1 MQRRIVALL
10 VAVVSVSATDIPQV
24 TAETGAVVPHEQLSA
39 VLWMQRAPEYRANAL
54 QTWRAAAA
62 ALTYAAGAG
71 TAAVEQET
79 MAPTRLASLPTAVI
93 LDLDETVLDN
103 SVYQARLIQAGER
116 FDAVSWNTWVT
127 GATAAAVP
135 GALEFVRA
143 ARLAGHRVLYV
154 TNRDCLN
161 VPSGSKDHCPQLTA
175 TMRNLAALGFPDA
188 MNADNYFLQGSR
200 PEWQSSAKTLRRAWI
215 AERYRIVMSI
225 GDDLGDLVDGQ
236 TFAARR
242 DELST
247 RFGLRWFVLPNPMYG
262 SWERGYPSLEQ
273 KYVGLLVTPAALE
286 LPDTRRWD
294 AGQPRDRL
302 RVATWNIE
310 YLIIPATHLALRE
323 GCQQEGDR
331 IAGAERALPCAV
343 AARPPR
349 SEADFAALRKY
360 AAKLDA
366 DVIALQ
372 EVDGPEA
379 AALVLPG
386 YDYCF
391 TSRAH
396 VQKNGFAIR
405 RGLPYQCEPE
415 YLPLSLD
422 DEVRRGVVVTL
433 FPGTRNEMRLMAV
446 HLKSGCPAGPLTQ
459 RNRWCPTLAR
469 QVAPLEDWIDN
480 EARAGRRFAVLG
492 DFNRRLSLEK
502 PPARDAA
509 GRTVAIWPEIDDRD
523 PPAADLVDITAG
535 RKFIACNKR
544 DGFTEYVD
552 TMLVGRDLA
561 RSIDRRRFVRVA
573 FDDEDVGVRQ
583 LSDHC
588 PVGTELRLH

>member
-1 MQRRIVALL
+1 MRRRIGLL
-10 VAVVSVSATDIPQV
+10 LIAVVSVGMAEPPQA
-24 TAETGAVVPHEQLSA
+24 TAEPGAVVPHEQLNA

-54 QTWRAAAA
+54 QTWRAATA
-62 ALTYAAGAG
+62 ALNHAAGAG
-71 TAAVEQET
+71 TAAVEQEA
-79 MAPTRLASLPTAVI
+79 MAPARLASLPTAVI

-103 SVYQARLIQAGER
+103 SVYQSRLIQAGER
-116 FDAVSWNTWVT
+116 FDAASWDQWVT

-143 ARLAGHRVLYV
+143 ARGAGHRIFYV
-154 TNRDCLN
+154 TNRDCLH
-161 VPSGSKDHCPQLTA
+161 VPADSSDRCPQLTA

-188 MNADNYFLQGSR
+188 MDPENYFLQGSR

-225 GDDLGDLVDGQ
+225 GDDMGDLVDGQ

-242 DELST
+242 DELSA
-247 RFGLRWFVLPNPMYG
+247 RLGLRWFVLPNPMYG
-262 SWERGYPSLEQ
+262 SWERRFASLEQ
-273 KYVGLLVTPAALE
+273 KYAGLVTTPATLALHG
-286 LPDTRRWD
+286 TRHWEGAREHV
-294 AGQPRDRL
+294 RL
-302 RVATWNIE
+302 ATWNIE
-310 YLIIPATHLALRE
+310 YLITPETHLALRE
-323 GCQQEGDR
+323 SCQQEGDR
-331 IAGAERALPCAV
+331 IGGAERALPCVV
-343 AARPPR
+343 AERPPR
-349 SEADFAALRKY
+349 SEADYAALRKY
-360 AAKLDA
+360 AARLDA

-372 EVDGPEA
+372 EVDGPAA
-379 AALVLPG
+379 AALVFPG

-391 TSRAH
+391 SSRSH

-405 RGLPYQCEPE
+405 RGLPFQCEPE

-433 FPGTRNEMRLMAV
+433 FPGTRNEMRLLAV

-459 RNRWCPTLAR
+459 DNRWCPTLAR

-492 DFNRRLSLEK
+492 DFNRRFSLEK
-502 PPARDAA
+502 ASARDAA

-523 PPAADLVDITAG
+523 PPAADLTDITKG
-535 RKFIACNKR
+535 QKFIACNKR
-544 DGFTEYVD
+544 DGFTEYID
-552 TMLVGRDLA
+552 TVLVGRDLA
-561 RSIDRRRFVRVA
+561 RSIRRRGFVRVA

-588 PVGTELRLH
+588 PVGTELRLQ